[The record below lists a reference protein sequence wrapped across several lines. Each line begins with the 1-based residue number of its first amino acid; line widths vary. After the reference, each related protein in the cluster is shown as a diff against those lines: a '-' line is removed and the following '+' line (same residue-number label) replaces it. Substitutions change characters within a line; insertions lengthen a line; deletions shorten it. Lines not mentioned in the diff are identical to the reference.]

1 MGIFGGNS
9 SGNNAANYGLMI
21 NALNTQAAYDN
32 LNKWH
37 GVARDDLT
45 AHNYY
50 QPIYDAAFS
59 KNGGTLE
66 MLRNSLGLNGDAG
79 KTTALQAY
87 QNYNPGFQAALDA
100 GVLARDRSA
109 AARGML
115 GSGNQAM
122 ALAKYG
128 TDLANQNYGDWQS
141 KVGGLSQLGMGA
153 AQGMTGQQNTLASLD
168 MGLGTSISG
177 LYQNMGSQAAKMGY
191 DGQMADAAANAQGQ
205 KNLLGAIM
213 GGLNL
218 ATGGLG
224 GMGNLFSGVAGNN
237 GLLAQAFGPKS
248 GAIW

>member
-50 QPIYDAAFS
+50 QPFYDQ
-59 KNGGTLE
+59 GTGSLS
-66 MLRNSLGLNGDAG
+66 MLANSLGLNGEAG
-79 KTTALQAY
+79 KQAALQAY
-87 QNYNPGFQAALDA
+87 QNFNPGFQSALDM
-100 GVLARDRSA
+100 GIQARDRSA
-109 AARGML
+109 ASRGML
-115 GSGNQAM
+115 GSGNQQM
-122 ALAKYG
+122 ALTKYAN
-128 TDLANQNYGDWQS
+128 DLANQNYGDWQS
-141 KVGGLSQLGMGA
+141 KIGGLTQLGMGA
-153 AQGMTGQQNTLASLD
+153 AQGMTGQQNQLANLD
-168 MGLGTSISG
+168 MGLGNSLSG